1 MNLEPNIQYI
11 NVENIISNMETSNLL
26 NFEEEFV

>member
-11 NVENIISNMETSNLL
+11 NVENIIPNRFIAINPLKGISLL
-26 NFEEEFV
+26 